1 LESFVFVVWLID
13 FAYVFD
19 NVFSKL
25 GPLQMT
31 ISIDVYGLKKLN
43 QIANKVILAYFVF
56 GSVEF
61 FHEIDEGG

>member
-1 LESFVFVVWLID
+1 
-13 FAYVFD
+13 
-19 NVFSKL
+19 
-25 GPLQMT
+25 MT